1 MDWPTIANGARSG
14 FEKGAN
20 EWILSAR
27 VRGGV
32 IQGPNAELTPG
43 SLTSDVTFE
52 SVIAQSMASVGAP
65 ALVGQVVARELWSAW
80 KEWADGFRMSIP
92 GAFPTFAA
100 FPGPHAPPT
109 PAAQAGYALARGTS
123 SGEYRLQAAT
133 LQSRLTPSLRT
144 AAGRD
149 LVAMT
154 TELTRLTT
162 WIEASFRD
170 WKASAQIMGLMGQ
183 GPVPA
188 FAPPYVPVGPVV
200 SPDSLS
206 SVSVVAGPRFGN
218 RRY

>member
-1 MDWPTIANGARSG
+1 MDWSAIAKGARIG

-20 EWILSAR
+20 EWILGAR

-43 SLTSDVTFE
+43 SLTSDVSFE
-52 SVIAQSMASVGAP
+52 SVIAQSMTSAGAP
-65 ALVGQVVARELWSAW
+65 ALVSQAVARELWSAW

-100 FPGPHAPPT
+100 YPGPQAPPT
-109 PAAQAGYALARGTS
+109 PAAQAGYPLVRGTS
-123 SGEYRLQAAT
+123 PGEYRLQAAT
-133 LQSRLTPSLRT
+133 LQSRLNAALRT

-149 LVAMT
+149 LTAMS
-154 TELTRLTT
+154 TEVVRLTT
-162 WIEASFRD
+162 WIESSFRD
-170 WKASAQIMGLMGQ
+170 WKSSAQIMGLMGR

-188 FAPPYVPVGPVV
+188 FAPPYVPVGPVI
-200 SPDSLS
+200 SADSLS

-218 RRY
+218 LRF